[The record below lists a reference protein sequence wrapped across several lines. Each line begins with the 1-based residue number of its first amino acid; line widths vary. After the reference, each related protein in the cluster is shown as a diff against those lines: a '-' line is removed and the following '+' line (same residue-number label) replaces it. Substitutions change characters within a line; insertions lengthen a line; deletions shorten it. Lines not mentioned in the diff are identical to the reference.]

1 MARPVH
7 RRTITFAQKT
17 YSYDPHERI
26 ESIGGINSDKTRWKF
41 SQQAAITAIEAGT
54 DEFFVTTKDRTERII
69 GVTYAGQKYLKTE
82 HESRGPDSLLA
93 LPSS

>member
-7 RRTITFAQKT
+7 RRTVSFAQKA

-26 ESIGGINSDKTRWKF
+26 ELIGGVNADKSRWRM

-54 DEFFVTTKDRTERII
+54 DEFVVVTKDRTVKV
-69 GVTYAGQKYLKTE
+69 GVFAFGGQKYLKAD
-82 HESRGPDSLLA
+82 GGGKDPDSLLA